1 MNTDRLP
8 LEKGI
13 CMHRVYIATLGTL
26 TGSKCYKSVLIKTQ
40 RITQILGLERI
51 WTLSGHHFAAE
62 KNGGKARFPTTG
74 LQW

>member
-1 MNTDRLP
+1 MNMDRLP

-13 CMHRVYIATLGTL
+13 CMHRIYIATPGTL
-26 TGSKCYKSVLIKTQ
+26 TGSKCYTSVLIKTQ

-51 WTLSGHHFAAE
+51 WMLSGHNFAAV
-62 KNGGKARFPTTG
+62 KSGGKVRFPTTG